1 MLFRLQFWEAVGVI
15 GGMIIGSGMF
25 ALPYAVNISGIIWGV
40 ISAVLALFAVLGI
53 HLAYGEVI
61 LGTEERHRLPG
72 YAKLYLGAAVG
83 RISASLQVIGF
94 NMALLIYAELAG
106 IFLNILFGGGIFFW
120 TVVFFAAVALILYFQ
135 NIERIGFI
143 NFILTIPL
151 VLITMLISFLAFQ
164 KGSVDNL
171 PVYGSDKFFSFGI
184 FVFALAG
191 LSVIADAREIFK
203 SESVKKLKAA
213 IIFGTT
219 LPFFLYLLFI
229 FGVLSAADGGASK
242 DAISGLAGVL
252 GTGAVKLGAI
262 VGILAVFTSFI
273 ALGFDLKQIY
283 ELDLKTPKFFSWA
296 AVMLIPLGIYL
307 LGADDIVKLISIVGG
322 IFIAVDGI
330 IVLLI
335 LRKLRGAGGGIR
347 LLPDSPI
354 PQLFIGTVLFLG
366 IVYELIYQVF

>member
-1 MLFRLQFWEAVGVI
+1 
-15 GGMIIGSGMF
+15 
-25 ALPYAVNISGIIWGV
+25 
-40 ISAVLALFAVLGI
+40 
-53 HLAYGEVI
+53 
-61 LGTEERHRLPG
+61 
-72 YAKLYLGAAVG
+72 
-83 RISASLQVIGF
+83 
-94 NMALLIYAELAG
+94 
-106 IFLNILFGGGIFFW
+106 
-120 TVVFFAAVALILYFQ
+120 
-135 NIERIGFI
+135 
-143 NFILTIPL
+143 
-151 VLITMLISFLAFQ
+151 MLISFLAFQ

-171 PVYGSDKFFSFGI
+171 PIYGPDKFFSFGI